1 MELNED
7 KSLHAV
13 SLFNKYAT
21 AYQEKFMSVH
31 LYEDALNV
39 FSKLLPKENAAV
51 LDLACGPGNVAK
63 YLLQQQP
70 KLQLRGIDLAPNMI
84 ALAQQNNPA
93 AFFEVMDCRAIGNF
107 TQRFDAIVCAFC
119 LPYLSKEETDVLMNN
134 MNQLLNEGGICYI
147 STMEDAYEQSRYE
160 TGSKG
165 DLVFIHYYE
174 RQYLVQEL
182 EKKNFVVVQTSE
194 TSSVMG
200 NGKEVTDIMIICRK
214 KSTGE

>member
-134 MNQLLNEGGICYI
+134 MNRLLNKGGICYI